1 MAKGAFQSFGF
12 SPKLLDSIRI
22 IGYSLPT
29 PIQRKCFPSILAGRD
44 VVAMARTGS
53 GKTAGFVL
61 PMIERLGCSHSQIVG
76 IRGIIL
82 SPTRELALQTYRVV
96 RKLSCKTNMVICA
109 LTGGSSLDRQ
119 FESLSGNPDIVVA
132 TPGRLFHHIIEAGL
146 SLAAVKIIVLDEADR
161 LFEMGLID
169 QIERILESIPKNRQ
183 CILVSATM
191 PTALAS
197 FSKVRLNEPEVIQID
212 SDYILSETLKLTF
225 LFTREDEKLASL
237 LFLFRNIISPNE
249 RAIVFCATKHH
260 VDYIAKIFEANNII
274 VSYIYGNM
282 DQEARTM
289 HLSTFRKN
297 KSRALIVTDIAA
309 RGVDIPM
316 IKYVINFDF
325 PLSPKLFVH
334 RTGRTARAGQY
345 GRAFSLITSR
355 DLPYTMELCL
365 FLGLKMTTLTCN
377 QVTDP
382 SSDYLIA
389 EERSETNAYD
399 NSFSKELAP
408 SITSSSS
415 LSNLNDRSRLILA
428 SFPDLTFEI
437 ESIER
442 ILAENSE
449 IERYRRSMESAYLL
463 YLKTRASSSKESL
476 KRSRELL
483 DNCGGVS
490 KILMTVHPD
499 LNISENE
506 THLDMMNN
514 PNFKVISDPL
524 IDHLRSFRPTENK
537 AYENKH
543 GYHNQING
551 KMVLK
556 SSVKMKKI
564 KDMNI
569 IAKSILNEGKFSSN
583 TNIFEGQFNCA
594 LDKISQD
601 NNTSQTVNKK
611 RKPKKQ
617 CNRVKEAEHFF
628 IPYKNSQE
636 EISRSAG
643 LQLESSSFDINP
655 DEEGEMKKQKCVR
668 KWNSKKKRYEL
679 VDNLRQNPIKKV
691 NESGVKVRGE
701 LKCTGQY
708 KKWKANTNLK
718 IQNVGE
724 IEDKEL
730 NKNRGKNRP
739 KDKCNINDSN
749 SSFDYSNVHDKYKGI
764 VEAVNNGIK
773 LTHKQ
778 KRIAKRIGIIREN
791 IANRGGILQNEIKTP
806 QQILKKRA
814 NETKKRMRN
823 DPEYRR
829 KQLAKKSK
837 EFMEKNLKKVIE
849 RGKPNRSKVII
860 VEKRR

>member
-1 MAKGAFQSFGF
+1 MVKGAFQSFGF
-12 SPKLLDSIRI
+12 SPKLLESIKI

-76 IRGIIL
+76 IRGVIL

-96 RKLSCKTNMVICA
+96 RKLACKTNMVVCA

-146 SLAAVKIIVLDEADR
+146 SLIAVKIIILDEADR
-161 LFEMGLID
+161 LFEMGLAD
-169 QIERILESIPKNRQ
+169 QIEKILESIPKTRQ

-191 PTALAS
+191 PTSLAS

-225 LFTREDEKLASL
+225 LFVREDEKLASL
-237 LFLFRNIISPNE
+237 LFLLRNTIPPHE

-260 VDYIAKIFEANNII
+260 VDYIVKILESNNIT

-334 RTGRTARAGQY
+334 RTGRTARAGQE

-355 DLPYTMELCL
+355 DLPYTMDLCL
-365 FLGLKMTTLTCN
+365 FLGFKMTTLTSK
-377 QVTDP
+377 QTTD
-382 SSDYLIA
+382 
-389 EERSETNAYD
+389 
-399 NSFSKELAP
+399 
-408 SITSSSS
+408 
-415 LSNLNDRSRLILA
+415 LSNDGLNTEKKLEVGTNDDEIHDEVVSSVQPVSFDDSNNNSRLILA
-428 SFPDLTFEI
+428 SFPDLTLEI
-437 ESIER
+437 ESIGR
-442 ILAENSE
+442 IITGNSE
-449 IERYRRSMESAYLL
+449 IERCRRSMESSYLL

-483 DNCGGVS
+483 DKSGGVS
-490 KILMTVHPD
+490 KILMSIHPD
-499 LNISENE
+499 LNINRDE
-506 THLDMMNN
+506 TNLNN
-514 PNFKVISDPL
+514 GSLPNLEVISNPL
-524 IDHLRSFRPTENK
+524 IEHLKSFRPTENK
-537 AYENKH
+537 AHENKH
-543 GYHNQING
+543 GVVSQATG
-551 KMVLK
+551 KMILK

-564 KDMNI
+564 KDMSI
-569 IAKSILNEGKFSSN
+569 IANSILNKDKLAIDTF
-583 TNIFEGQFNCA
+583 IFERQNSISDG
-594 LDKISQD
+594 ISQ
-601 NNTSQTVNKK
+601 NNSIPQIIANKK

-617 CNRVKEAEHFF
+617 CNRVKESKHFF
-628 IPYKNSQE
+628 IPYKNSEE

-655 DEEGEMKKQKCVR
+655 DEEGEMKRQKCVR
-668 KWNSKKKRYEL
+668 KWNSKRKRYEL
-679 VDNLRQNPIKKV
+679 LNISKQNSIKKV
-691 NESGVKVRGE
+691 NESGVKVKGE

-724 IEDKEL
+724 IEDREL
-730 NKNRGKNRP
+730 NKSRGNNKFR
-739 KDKCNINDSN
+739 DKCKMIDSN
-749 SSFDYSNVHDKYKGI
+749 FSFDHSNLHDKHKGI
-764 VEAVNNGIK
+764 IEAINKGIK

-778 KRIAKRIGIIREN
+778 KRIAKRIGIINER
-791 IANRGGILQNEIKTP
+791 IADQSKNPKNEIRTP
-806 QQILKKRA
+806 QQILKKRV
-814 NETKKRMRN
+814 NEVKQRMKN

-829 KQLAKKSK
+829 KQLAKKNK
-837 EFMEKNLKKVIE
+837 ELAEKNLKKVIQKG
-849 RGKPNRSKVII
+849 RPNRSKVVI

>member
-1 MAKGAFQSFGF
+1 MAKGTFQCFGF
-12 SPKLLDSIRI
+12 SPKLLESIKI

-76 IRGIIL
+76 IRGVIL

-96 RKLSCKTNMVICA
+96 RKLACKTNLVVCA

-146 SLAAVKIIVLDEADR
+146 SLIAVKIIVLDEADR
-161 LFEMGLID
+161 LFEMGLAS
-169 QIERILESIPKNRQ
+169 QIEKILESIPKNRQ
-183 CILVSATM
+183 CVLVSATM

-197 FSKVRLNEPEVIQID
+197 FSKVMLNEPEVIQID

-225 LFTREDEKLASL
+225 LFVREDEKLASL
-237 LFLFRNIISPNE
+237 LYLLRNTIPSHE
-249 RAIVFCATKHH
+249 RAIIFCATKHH
-260 VDYIAKIFEANNII
+260 VDYIVKILESNNII

-289 HLSTFRKN
+289 HLNTFRKN

-334 RTGRTARAGQY
+334 RTGRTARAGQH

-355 DLPYTMELCL
+355 DLPYTIDLCL
-365 FLGLKMTTLTCN
+365 FLGLKMTTLTSK
-377 QVTDP
+377 QTTD
-382 SSDYLIA
+382 SSNYSLNTENRVEAGIRDDDVH
-389 EERSETNAYD
+389 EEGI
-399 NSFSKELAP
+399 SFIKP
-408 SITSSSS
+408 TS
-415 LSNLNDRSRLILA
+415 LNDFHGESRLILA
-428 SFPDLTFEI
+428 GFPDLTLEI

-442 ILAENSE
+442 VLTENSE
-449 IERYRRSMESAYLL
+449 IERCRRSMESAYLL
-463 YLKTRASSSKESL
+463 YLKTRTPSSKESL

-483 DNCGGVS
+483 EKCGGVS
-490 KILMTVHPD
+490 KILMSIHPD
-499 LNISENE
+499 LNIDTNE
-506 THLDMMNN
+506 TNLNIVTFQN
-514 PNFKVISDPL
+514 LGVISDPL
-524 IDHLRSFRPTENK
+524 LDHLKSFRPTENK
-537 AYENKH
+537 THNKY
-543 GYHNQING
+543 GCLNQATG

-556 SSVKMKKI
+556 SSIKMKKI
-564 KDMNI
+564 KDMGNVV
-569 IAKSILNEGKFSSN
+569 KSILSEDKFAIGTSISESQNGISDEISSN
-583 TNIFEGQFNCA
+583 NN
-594 LDKISQD
+594 ISQ
-601 NNTSQTVNKK
+601 NFVNKK

-617 CNRVKEAEHFF
+617 CNRVKESEHFF
-628 IPYKNSQE
+628 IPYKNSE
-636 EISRSAG
+636 GEVSRSTG

-655 DEEGEMKKQKCVR
+655 DEEGEMKRQKCVR
-668 KWNSKKKRYEL
+668 KWNSKRKRYEL
-679 VDNLRQNPIKKV
+679 IDISKKNSIKKF
-691 NESGVKVRGE
+691 NESGIKVKGE

-724 IEDKEL
+724 IEDTEL
-730 NKNRGKNRP
+730 NKTIRNNGF
-739 KDKCNINDSN
+739 KDKYNTSDIN
-749 SSFDYSNVHDKYKGI
+749 SSFDYSNVHDKHKGI
-764 VEAVNNGIK
+764 IEAISKGIK

-778 KRIAKRIGIIREN
+778 KRIARRIGIIKEKIVN
-791 IANRGGILQNEIKTP
+791 KSKSLQNEIRTP

-814 NETKKRMRN
+814 NDVKQRMKN
-823 DPEYRR
+823 DLEFRR
-829 KQLAKKSK
+829 KQLAKKNK
-837 EFMEKNLKKVIE
+837 EFAEKNFKKVIQKG
-849 RGKPNRSKVII
+849 RPNRSKVVL
-860 VEKRR
+860 VERRR

>member
-12 SPKLLDSIRI
+12 SPKLLESVKI

-29 PIQRKCFPSILAGRD
+29 PIQRKCFPPILAGRD

-76 IRGIIL
+76 IRGVVL

-96 RKLSCKTNMVICA
+96 RKLSCKTNMVVCA
-109 LTGGSSLDRQ
+109 LTGGSSLDGQ
-119 FESLSGNPDIVVA
+119 FELLSGNPDIVVA

-146 SLAAVKIIVLDEADR
+146 SLLAVKIIVFDEADR

-169 QIERILESIPKNRQ
+169 QIESILESIPKNRQ
-183 CILVSATM
+183 CVLVSATM
-191 PTALAS
+191 PTELAS
-197 FSKVRLNEPEVIQID
+197 FSKARLNEPEVIKID

-225 LFTREDEKLASL
+225 LFVREDDKLASL
-237 LFLFRNIISPNE
+237 LYLLRNTIPSNE
-249 RAIVFCATKHH
+249 RAIIFCATKHH
-260 VDYIAKIFEANNII
+260 VDYLVKILEANNII
-274 VSYIYGNM
+274 VSYVYGNM
-282 DQEARTM
+282 DQEARIM

-365 FLGLKMTTLTCN
+365 FIGFKMTTLTSN
-377 QVTDP
+377 QINDP
-382 SSDYLIA
+382 SDDSPNMESKLK
-389 EERSETNAYD
+389 ENTND
-399 NSFSKELAP
+399 ESPELV
-408 SITSSSS
+408 
-415 LSNLNDRSRLILA
+415 LSNNSTLPDDSSNGGSKLILA

-449 IERYRRSMESAYLL
+449 IERCRRSMESAYLL
-463 YLKTRASSSKESL
+463 YLKTRTPSSKESL
-476 KRSRELL
+476 KRSKELL
-483 DNCGGVS
+483 DNCGGVP
-490 KILMTVHPD
+490 KILMSIHPD
-499 LNISENE
+499 LSIDSEGKSINK
-506 THLDMMNN
+506 NYSGIG
-514 PNFKVISDPL
+514 VINDPL
-524 IDHLRSFRPTENK
+524 IDHLKSFRPTENK
-537 AYENKH
+537 AHENKL
-543 GYHNQING
+543 GNLNKING
-551 KMVLK
+551 KVVLK
-556 SSVKMKKI
+556 SSIKMKRM
-564 KDMNI
+564 KDMN
-569 IAKSILNEGKFSSN
+569 ALTKSILNESTPDLN
-583 TNIFEGQFNCA
+583 TIENENQEMGILGG
-594 LDKISQD
+594 LL
-601 NNTSQTVNKK
+601 NNNDTAQTIANKK

-617 CNRVKEAEHFF
+617 CNRIKESKQFF
-628 IPYKNSQE
+628 IPYKNSEE

-643 LQLESSSFDINP
+643 LRLESSSFDINP
-655 DEEGEMKKQKCVR
+655 DDEKEMKRQKCVR
-668 KWNSKKKRYEL
+668 KWNSKKKKYEM
-679 VDNLRQNPIKKV
+679 VDISKHNSIKKV

-701 LKCTGQY
+701 LKSTGQY

-724 IEDKEL
+724 VEDVDVHKKKSKHKIL
-730 NKNRGKNRP
+730 
-739 KDKCNINDSN
+739 DKRDIDDDEN
-749 SSFDYSNVHDKYKGI
+749 SLDNLCVLDKHKGI
-764 VEAVNNGIK
+764 LEAVNKGIK

-778 KRIAKRIGIIREN
+778 MRIAKRIGIIKDG
-791 IANRGGILQNEIKTP
+791 IANKIKISKNELKTP

-814 NETKKRMRN
+814 NDTKRRMKN

-829 KQLAKKSK
+829 KQLAKKSRD
-837 EFMEKNLKKVIE
+837 FMEKNLNKVIQ
-849 RGKPNRSKVII
+849 RGRPNRSKIKI
-860 VEKRR
+860 VKKRR